1 MFYGKWGL
9 ESIQHRINPGHL
21 SGGEALN
28 RENERLLSW
37 TGYISPGGR
46 GTPGDSRWGVCR
58 PDLQILTLFQT
69 NLKCHF
75 PHPFSDLE
83 EITNRNMFTKTEI
96 ISSLLRLER
105 RQKDFL
111 KFILNS
117 HTSCGVISYSF
128 GTIRQICSYATV
140 APSKTIPVFRPKRRK
155 TLPFWAAH
163 TYMGY
168 LREYPHPR
176 DYIAINGTL
185 ARVRRP

>member
-1 MFYGKWGL
+1 MFYGKWVL
-9 ESIQHRINPGHL
+9 ESIQHRYNTGCL
-21 SGGEALN
+21 SGAEALN
-28 RENERLLSW
+28 RENERLVLNR
-37 TGYISPGGR
+37 ISPGGK
-46 GTPGDSRWGVCR
+46 GYSWEFSLGVC
-58 PDLQILTLFQT
+58 LSTQFQT

-83 EITNRNMFTKTEI
+83 EITKRIMFTKTEI

-105 RQKDFL
+105 RQKDFS

-155 TLPFWAAH
+155 KP
-163 TYMGY
+163 
-168 LREYPHPR
+168 YPPPPPT
-176 DYIAINGTL
+176 GL
-185 ARVRRP
+185 SQ

>member
-1 MFYGKWGL
+1 MNRIYIARGEGHSWGFSL
-9 ESIQHRINPGHL
+9 
-21 SGGEALN
+21 
-28 RENERLLSW
+28 
-37 TGYISPGGR
+37 
-46 GTPGDSRWGVCR
+46 GVCR

-105 RQKDFL
+105 GQKDFL

-140 APSKTIPVFRPKRRK
+140 APSKTIPVFRPKRCK
-155 TLPFWAAH
+155 TLPFGAAH

-168 LREYPHPR
+168 LREYPPPGLYRNKWYFGKGSKALAANPSRNQVSPR
-176 DYIAINGTL
+176 KL
-185 ARVRRP
+185 QC

>member
-1 MFYGKWGL
+1 M
-9 ESIQHRINPGHL
+9 
-21 SGGEALN
+21 
-28 RENERLLSW
+28 
-37 TGYISPGGR
+37 
-46 GTPGDSRWGVCR
+46 GVCR

-155 TLPFWAAH
+155 NPTLWGGTYLYGLSKGVPPPGLYRNKWYFGKGSKALAANPSRNQVSPRKLQC
-163 TYMGY
+163 Y
-168 LREYPHPR
+168 LE
-176 DYIAINGTL
+176 
-185 ARVRRP
+185 